1 MGPGWGSPSIV
12 KTRRYF
18 RIGATIIV
26 VSVCLPSE
34 SGLGGR
40 RGRGGVVKVGVIGGS
55 VMVTLPMVTLVPIT
69 MP

>member
-1 MGPGWGSPSIV
+1 M

-40 RGRGGVVKVGVIGGS
+40 RGRGGGGKGGGHWGVCDGNPAHGNPGPHNDAMMAVHGS
-55 VMVTLPMVTLVPIT
+55 
-69 MP
+69 